1 MLDRDERRI
10 MNAFSD
16 ITVNTKSLERK
27 IKQRMQNNQYK
38 TKPAPRRRLGLILAA
53 AMLIAAMLGGTVY
66 AAAQGAFDRFFSN
79 YDSPFVELLQPV
91 ETYVTDQ
98 GFRIEAIAAR
108 RFDHNTL
115 VYLSLQDITGQDR
128 LTPYA
133 EPVVYYPVVA
143 GLILVNF
150 DHATN
155 TAYFQLEIRDDGSD
169 TVELPIKTVI
179 YCQSWGTI
187 QHLPIPV
194 DLTVLGEADMI
205 SYPMPMLVPNAAGLF
220 PELPENDV
228 LDYLWISNMAVM
240 DGNLHVQIGRHGS
253 GGLHRGINLFAPDGS
268 IVFSGYGHNSIFA
281 DEYLQ
286 PYQPELPEDWGINVM
301 FCIDAPYSFTE
312 IVFPVDVD
320 ALGDYSLTITGGT
333 IGGGIYSQSGDWT
346 MTICT
351 ADANNQINIWE
362 GSAQVGDVIIE
373 TVTVTPLGVRIT
385 GTYAQLDGIWLTVVG
400 MDLYI
405 VTPEGNTLLRTM
417 EGRFID
423 FPASYDFEVFSRDR
437 TGGQLIDV
445 AAVSAIIL
453 DGVTIPI
460 V

>member
-1 MLDRDERRI
+1 
-10 MNAFSD
+10 
-16 ITVNTKSLERK
+16 
-27 IKQRMQNNQYK
+27 
-38 TKPAPRRRLGLILAA
+38 
-53 AMLIAAMLGGTVY
+53 
-66 AAAQGAFDRFFSN
+66 
-79 YDSPFVELLQPV
+79 
-91 ETYVTDQ
+91 
-98 GFRIEAIAAR
+98 
-108 RFDHNTL
+108 
-115 VYLSLQDITGQDR
+115 
-128 LTPYA
+128 
-133 EPVVYYPVVA
+133 
-143 GLILVNF
+143 
-150 DHATN
+150 
-155 TAYFQLEIRDDGSD
+155 
-169 TVELPIKTVI
+169 
-179 YCQSWGTI
+179 
-187 QHLPIPV
+187 
-194 DLTVLGEADMI
+194 
-205 SYPMPMLVPNAAGLF
+205 
-220 PELPENDV
+220 LPENDV